1 MTDDIEVKPSRRTII
16 ATAAGLAAFG
26 AAGRSVARDAVSE
39 PAMRS
44 GPGQPFIL
52 TTWDFGPG
60 ANALGY
66 DILKQGGSSIDAVEV
81 AINHVELLPDEYW
94 VGYGGVPNEVG
105 ETTLDAMILWGPTH
119 DIGAVGCLKRVK
131 KAISVARRVMEETQH
146 TMIVGDDATRFAVRM
161 GFEEVSLT
169 NLRSQE
175 AWETWKAKGERSDA
189 FKPEPFV
196 EDNLRGHDTVGTI
209 AVDADGN
216 LCVGCSTNG
225 REFKIPG
232 RVGDSPVPGAGAYGD
247 QSVGGA
253 VATGNGD
260 VMMRFLPC
268 YHTVELMRQGMPP
281 DLAAAA
287 AIKRIT
293 DRGYKFGG
301 GIAAVTVDGH
311 HGGAQAGWDDAGFSY
326 SVQTADGN
334 SKFPI

>member
-1 MTDDIEVKPSRRTII
+1 MSDQTKGLSRRGLIG
-16 ATAAGLAAFG
+16 AAAGTAALGALASALK
-26 AAGRSVARDAVSE
+26 ASATKPARMSQ
-39 PAMRS
+39 S
-44 GPGQPFIL
+44 PFIL

-66 DILKQGGSSIDAVEV
+66 DILAEGRSSLDAVET

-119 DIGAVGCLKRVK
+119 DIGGVGCLKRVK
-131 KAISVARRVMEETQH
+131 KAISVARKVMEETQH
-146 TMIVGDDATRFAVRM
+146 TLIVGDDATRFAARM
-161 GFEEVSLT
+161 GFAEESLT

-175 AWETWKAKGERSDA
+175 AWQDWKAKGERTNA
-189 FKPEPFV
+189 FDPEPIGTP
-196 EDNLRGHDTVGTI
+196 DKLIGHDTVGTI
-209 AVDADGN
+209 AFDANGN

-232 RVGDSPVPGAGAYGD
+232 RVGDSPIPGAGAYGD

-281 DLAAAA
+281 DQAAAA

-293 DRGYKFGG
+293 DRGYDFSG
-301 GIAAVTVDGH
+301 GIAAIGIDGR
-311 HGGAQAGWDDAGFSY
+311 HGGAQAGWEEAGFSY
-326 SVQTADGN
+326 SVQTRAGN
-334 SKFPI
+334 SKFPIPA